1 MTKKTYA
8 DLTATTTVAATDLVA
23 TYAPPSGPLKKITA
37 PNFFG
42 AGPWAIRA
50 LTPAD
55 GKLAY
60 FTGASTAALTD
71 LSAFGRTLIDDADAA
86 AARAT
91 LGLVPGT
98 DVQPY
103 SAQLTAIA
111 ANSTNGFWARSGSGT
126 GAART
131 MTGTASQIGVTNGDG
146 VSGNPV
152 FALLG
157 NTLALSGLSGAANKI
172 AYFTGAAAMALAD
185 FTAFARTLVAA
196 TTVAEFFA
204 ALGVTSSREQL
215 GTFDTRTAAIAATI
229 PAAVKEAIVQGYTTV
244 GLGGASYVR
253 TSLVT
258 ITAGGY
264 PAASYFRS
272 ADRYMP
278 DGSTDAT
285 NGGYWLNAS
294 EVLTFEQFGAV
305 GDATVTNDSAAIIAA
320 ILFAKLTGR
329 LLRPVGAYRVQEK
342 IVINCD
348 GFDGTLCTL
357 NVYSTPAIAC
367 EISTGD
373 AANPVTI
380 FSQSVGRHIKTPVL
394 INMTKPASGW
404 ASQGIGLRLVNCQNV
419 EITLNVITN
428 FAIGVQLT
436 SYTQSC
442 LHNKLF
448 ITMLLNNKVNVQLV
462 VGDAGGSTNSNLFIG
477 GHYVHYSEEGTA
489 VSGCRHVEVVP
500 HATRSIINH
509 TVFDGASLE
518 GVAEDYH
525 VYDGGQQN
533 SYINCRWETPWASGG
548 PRFRQGQSATPQAG
562 QGGDHVIVY
571 GYGVDEYQYLTI
583 TNDTSATTRITVL
596 GNGLGRRSSSG
607 SIDLQTSVGSGEPVY
622 RGFSSADNL
631 NTIDRTARW
640 SWHLSNIGLSGKQTA
655 DVYARATFD
664 FVNGGML
671 FGNGT
676 AAPAAG
682 TRAFGTSSVE
692 VVGHTYWAAKA
703 LNAGNVGGY
712 GTLSY
717 MDDNKWKTVLAT
729 GTLKT
734 FVVSDSA
741 SWTAMTGTGS
751 KAALAA
757 AAAGTASAGYVQSE
771 LQGALNRIAAM
782 EARLKSYDDAFFAS
796 NLIS

>member
-1 MTKKTYA
+1 M
-8 DLTATTTVAATDLVA
+8 ATHGIDPQARGLANR
-23 TYAPPSGPLKKITA
+23 
-37 PNFFG
+37 PN
-42 AGPWAIRA
+42 
-50 LTPAD
+50 
-55 GKLAY
+55 
-60 FTGASTAALTD
+60 
-71 LSAFGRTLIDDADAA
+71 LSAFA
-86 AARAT
+86 
-91 LGLVPGT
+91 GL
-98 DVQPY
+98 
-103 SAQLTAIA
+103 
-111 ANSTNGFWARSGSGT
+111 T
-126 GAART
+126 GAADKVPVWT
-131 MTGTASQIGVTNGDG
+131 SATAMSAVDRKAVGGVYDT
-146 VSGNPV
+146 V
-152 FALLG
+152 AL
-157 NTLALSGLSGAANKI
+157 
-172 AYFTGAAAMALAD
+172 AAADTISAAILVV
-185 FTAFARTLVAA
+185 RTL
-196 TTVAEFFA
+196 
-204 ALGVTSSREQL
+204 
-215 GTFDTRTAAIAATI
+215 
-229 PAAVKEAIVQGYTTV
+229 GYTTA
-244 GLGGASYVR
+244 GTGGANYVR
-253 TSLVT
+253 TSYAT
-258 ITAGGY
+258 ITAGTY

-373 AANPVTI
+373 AANPITI

-448 ITMLLNNKVNVQLV
+448 VTMLLNNKVNVQLV

-477 GHYVHYSEEGTA
+477 GHYVHYSDEGTA
-489 VSGCRHVEVVP
+489 VSGCRHIEVVP

-533 SYINCRWETPWASGG
+533 SYLNCRWETVGG
-548 PRFRQGQSATPQAG
+548 PRFRQGQSATPQTG

-571 GYGVDEYQYLTI
+571 GYGVDENSYLTVS
-583 TNDTSATTRITVL
+583 NDTSATTRITVL
-596 GNGLGRRSSSG
+596 GSGLGRRSSPG
-607 SIDLQTSVGSGEPVY
+607 AIDLQNTVGSGEPVY
-622 RGFSSADNL
+622 RGFTSADNL
-631 NTIDRTARW
+631 NTIDRATGW
-640 SWHLSNIGLSGKQTA
+640 SWHLSNTGLSGKQAA
-655 DVYARATFD
+655 DAYARATFD

>member
-1 MTKKTYA
+1 M
-8 DLTATTTVAATDLVA
+8 ATHGIDPQARGLANR
-23 TYAPPSGPLKKITA
+23 
-37 PNFFG
+37 PN
-42 AGPWAIRA
+42 
-50 LTPAD
+50 
-55 GKLAY
+55 
-60 FTGASTAALTD
+60 
-71 LSAFGRTLIDDADAA
+71 LSAFA
-86 AARAT
+86 
-91 LGLVPGT
+91 GL
-98 DVQPY
+98 
-103 SAQLTAIA
+103 
-111 ANSTNGFWARSGSGT
+111 T
-126 GAART
+126 GAADKVPVWT
-131 MTGTASQIGVTNGDG
+131 SATAMSAVDRKAVGGVYDT
-146 VSGNPV
+146 V
-152 FALLG
+152 AL
-157 NTLALSGLSGAANKI
+157 
-172 AYFTGAAAMALAD
+172 AAADTISAAILVV
-185 FTAFARTLVAA
+185 RTL
-196 TTVAEFFA
+196 
-204 ALGVTSSREQL
+204 
-215 GTFDTRTAAIAATI
+215 
-229 PAAVKEAIVQGYTTV
+229 GYTTA
-244 GLGGASYVR
+244 GTGGANYVR
-253 TSLVT
+253 TSYAT
-258 ITAGGY
+258 ITAGTY

-272 ADRYMP
+272 TDRFMP
-278 DGSTDAT
+278 NGSTDNT

-294 EVLTFEQFGAV
+294 EVLDFYQFGAV

-320 ILFAKLTGR
+320 ILFSKLTGR

-380 FSQSVGRHIKTPVL
+380 FSQSVGRHITTPVL

-404 ASQGIGLRLVNCQNV
+404 ASQGTGLRLVNCQNV
-419 EITLNVITN
+419 EIRLNVITN

-436 SYTQSC
+436 SYTQAC
-442 LHNKLF
+442 VHNKLLVS
-448 ITMLLNNKVNVQLV
+448 MLLNNKVNVQLV
-462 VGDAGGSTNSNLFIG
+462 VGDSGGATNSNLFIG
-477 GHYVHYSEEGTA
+477 GHYVHYSDEGTA
-489 VSGCRHVEVVP
+489 VSGCRHIEVVP
-500 HATRSIINH
+500 HATWSIINH
-509 TVFDGASLE
+509 NVFDAASLE
-518 GVAEDYH
+518 GIAEDYH

-533 SYINCRWETPWASGG
+533 TYLNCRWETVGG
-548 PRFRQGQSATPQAG
+548 PRFRQGQSATPQTG
-562 QGGDHVIVY
+562 QGGDHVIAY
-571 GYGVDEYQYLTI
+571 GYGVDENSYLTVS
-583 TNDTSATTRITVL
+583 NDTSAMTRITVL
-596 GNGLGRRSSSG
+596 GSGLGRRSAPG
-607 SIDLQTSVGSGEPVY
+607 PIDLQNTVGSGEPVY
-622 RGFSSADNL
+622 RGFTSADNL
-631 NTIDRTARW
+631 NTITRTTGW